1 MVGDGETE
9 QHMHKLIA
17 VLAALAAGAAFGTVP
32 SSAASQLHED
42 GTGFVAGPDVRAAL
56 GWDEEMLRAHA
67 ASLEFVAE
75 SESVTGIS
83 WTCVHAGTAELLP
96 QRTDLVVTESRAITS
111 RPQATW
117 WGQLSG
123 FRLQGFDGRGASSAV
138 PEGPAPG
145 SCPAGPWNVVGD
157 STQTVETAGTPVLM
171 VRHEGVQHPL
181 PVG

>member
-1 MVGDGETE
+1 MQKV
-9 QHMHKLIA
+9 IA
-17 VLAALAAGAAFGTVP
+17 VLAALAGVAFGP
-32 SSAASQLHED
+32 AAPPWAVSELHED
-42 GTGFVAGPDVRAAL
+42 GTGFVTGNDVRAAL
-56 GWDEEMLRAHA
+56 GWDDATLRAEA

-83 WTCVHAGTAELLP
+83 WSCVHAGTAEVLP

-111 RPQATW
+111 RPRTMW
-117 WGQLSG
+117 WGTVAG

-145 SCPAGPWNVVGD
+145 SCPAGPWSLVEG
-157 STQTVETAGTPVLM
+157 SMQTVETTGDPVLM
-171 VRHEGVQHPL
+171 VRHDGAQHPV